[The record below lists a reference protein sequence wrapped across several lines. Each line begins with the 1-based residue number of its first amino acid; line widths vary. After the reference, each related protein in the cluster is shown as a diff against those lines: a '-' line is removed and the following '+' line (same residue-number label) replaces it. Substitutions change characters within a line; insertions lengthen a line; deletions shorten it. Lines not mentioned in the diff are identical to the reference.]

1 MELSIKQLRRI
12 ETELLNE
19 KDHVIQR
26 LRNFNYETADTKSDA
41 IEIGE
46 ERLSLSIE
54 SVNALINA
62 QYCVRKLISDFN
74 ESAGINDKTLQI
86 ANLEAICEARAE
98 MSSSLGKVLAKT
110 EYNSKQTTY
119 SYGVSDEFED
129 NQRAIERFDK
139 RRIQRLKDSCNGL
152 NSSSKV
158 KIPDTLLTLITKYGL
173 IDTE

>member
-26 LRNFNYETADTKSDA
+26 LRDLNYETADTKHDA
-41 IEIGE
+41 MHTGE
-46 ERLSLSIE
+46 SRLTSSIE
-54 SVNALINA
+54 SVNLLINA
-62 QYCVRKLISDFN
+62 QYLIRKLISDFN
-74 ESAGINDKTLQI
+74 EKAGINDKTLQI
-86 ANLEAICEARAE
+86 ANLEAVCEARAE
-98 MSSSLGKVLAKT
+98 MLSSIGQVRAKT
-110 EYNSKQTTY
+110 EYNSKQTVY
-119 SYGVSDEFED
+119 SYGVSDQYED
-129 NQRAIERFDK
+129 SQRALERAEK